1 MHLVFTES
9 TYMKILVA
17 TLFILYSSYALA
29 SHAPYIAIS
38 NDIAK
43 QDQLNVVANNA
54 ANVNTIGF
62 EQDDMIYKTVDK
74 KESKKKT
81 NSFVIPRGN
90 FRKNEEGGLKVTE
103 NPLDLAIVGRGYFKI
118 LTSRGPR
125 YTLAGHFIISSQNII
140 VNSQGYPLANQN
152 GQPIVL
158 PDKRDYLLI
167 QVTADGTVYTDTNQ
181 ADAVG
186 IFGFPPNTVLAREGS
201 GFYASNKPD
210 IKLDTDTSTIKSGV
224 LRTSNVNSTKV
235 LTNMIELERS
245 ADASRQLVTDLAN
258 LERSAVSKIMK

>member
-1 MHLVFTES
+1 
-9 TYMKILVA
+9 MKILTA
-17 TLFILYSSYALA
+17 ILLMISSACAFA
-29 SHAPYIAIS
+29 SNAPYIAIS

-54 ANVNTIGF
+54 ANVHTIGF

-90 FRKNEEGGLKVTE
+90 YRKNAEGGLKVTE
-103 NPLDLAIVGRGYFKI
+103 NPLDLAIIGPGYFKLI
-118 LTSRGPR
+118 TSRGPR
-125 YTLAGHFIISSQNII
+125 YTLAGHFIISSQNVI

-167 QVTADGTVYTDTNQ
+167 QVMADGTVYTDTNQ
-181 ADAVG
+181 VDAVG
-186 IFGFPPNTVLAREGS
+186 IFSFPPNAALTREGS
-201 GFYASNKPD
+201 GFYVSNKPD
-210 IKLDTDTSTIKSGV
+210 IKLDTDTSTIQAGA

-258 LERSAVSKIMK
+258 LERSAVAKILK